1 MISDSIGYFY
11 LFVVRIK
18 MVEISQ
24 FSQNKTGIE
33 EYYTL
38 IKMIF
43 HKTSH
48 MINWDNYTSDK
59 IEK

>member
-1 MISDSIGYFY
+1 
-11 LFVVRIK
+11 